1 MGVVL
6 RTSAD
11 DLLRCRFAISPLG
24 ETADALRSL
33 ARPAPIPAY
42 LAWQRQTR
50 ALLPALDIGPLA
62 AMLTGHGYQPD
73 FLNPAPASPF
83 TDISAEL
90 AQVRATP
97 PQQVATE
104 LAHWRTRN
112 AAAPVVLRDHPEL
125 SGDPAQIRD
134 LLADLLQRAWQ
145 ALIEP
150 WWPRLRDIL
159 DADLTVRARQ
169 LADAGLAATLNDLHP
184 KITYRDN
191 KLRFAITSSQE
202 LQATGTGIVLIPT
215 VFGWPDAG
223 MSYDPPAITY
233 PARGIAALWQPP
245 ARRPSDLANL
255 IGTTRA
261 MLLGALAE
269 PATTTGLAA
278 RCGLPLS
285 TVSEHLTLLRAN
297 GLITTTR
304 TGRYMHHQ
312 RTPLGIALSSRAL
325 PSQLPPDDP
334 PDRNLPDSGQI

>member
-1 MGVVL
+1 VSIVL

-33 ARPAPIPAY
+33 ARPAAIPAY

-50 ALLPALDIGPLA
+50 ALLPTLDIGPLL
-62 AMLTGHGYQPD
+62 AMLTAHGYQPD
-73 FLNPAPASPF
+73 FLNPPPASTF
-83 TDISAEL
+83 TDIGTEL
-90 AQVRATP
+90 EQVRATP
-97 PQQVATE
+97 PQQVAAE
-104 LAHWRTRN
+104 LALWRVRN
-112 AAAPVVLRDHPEL
+112 TAAPAVLRGHPRL

-134 LLADLLQRAWQ
+134 LLVSMLQRTWQ

-191 KLRFAITSSQE
+191 RLRFAITRCHE
-202 LQATGTGIVLIPT
+202 LDAAGSGLVLIPT
-215 VFGWPDAG
+215 VFGWPEAG
-223 MSYDPPAITY
+223 LMYDPPAITY
-233 PARGIAALWQPP
+233 PARGIAAFWQPP
-245 ARRPSDLANL
+245 ARGPSDLANL
-255 IGTTRA
+255 IGATRA
-261 MLLGALAE
+261 MLLSALVE
-269 PATTTGLAA
+269 PASTTGLAA
-278 RCGLPLS
+278 RCDLPVS

-304 TGRYMHHQ
+304 NGRYLNHQ
-312 RTPLGIALSSRAL
+312 RTPLGLALVSSAV
-325 PSQLPPDDP
+325 PSQLGANAV
-334 PDRNLPDSGQI
+334 RR